1 MTALLR
7 SVVRALAAFGR
18 GFTGLHA
25 HAPDCPDAQAARQR
39 LTESAA
45 RRDRCC

>member
-1 MTALLR
+1 VTALLR
-7 SVVRALAAFGR
+7 SMVRALAAFGR

-25 HAPDCPDAQAARQR
+25 HAADCPNAEAARRR